1 MTQQDGTTRLQTL
14 GPEDDDDVT
23 GHAAMIGNADLGGLA
38 RSQDRDRY
46 RDADEV
52 KQAKA
57 SQDEREGTHRSL
69 LGRLFG
75 R

>member
-1 MTQQDGTTRLQTL
+1 MTQPDDAARVQPI
-14 GPEDDDDVT
+14 GPEDDDVT

-38 RSQDRDRY
+38 RNQDRDRY
-46 RDADEV
+46 RDADDV

-57 SQDEREGTHRSL
+57 SQDGREGTQRSL
-69 LGRLFG
+69 FGRLFG